1 MAPSRQDLITAVE
14 TYFARV
20 DAGEVDT
27 VVDLMSPDVV
37 LEVVT
42 HRVRNAGKAAV
53 REVFRRRLDTFANG
67 WHGNFR
73 HVADAEKGWVTSR
86 FDVVRNFRDGRREE
100 MNNINFF
107 EFEGRLIKKISIWM
121 SSSVNSLG

>member
-1 MAPSRQDLITAVE
+1 MTPSRQDLIKAVE

-27 VVDLMSPDVV
+27 VVELMTPDVV
-37 LEVVT
+37 LDVVN
-42 HRVRNAGKAAV
+42 HRVRNEGKAAV
-53 REVFRRRLDTFANG
+53 REVFRRRLESFANG

-73 HVADAEKGWVTSR
+73 HLADGDNGWVTSR

-100 MNNINFF
+100 MSNINFF
-107 EFEGRLIKKISIWM
+107 EFEGPLIKKISVWM
-121 SSSVNSLG
+121 SSQVNSLG

>member
-1 MAPSRQDLITAVE
+1 
-14 TYFARV
+14 
-20 DAGEVDT
+20 
-27 VVDLMSPDVV
+27 MSPDVV